1 MGAQGLMMGPAGLP
15 VQEKLVEIFKSK
27 TQAEWTE
34 LLDEVDC
41 CVEPVLDVPDALKDE
56 AVDAAVEDVEGT
68 SVLLT
73 DVGARP
79 RADQALTVAQLGA
92 DARQLFS
99 DLEISEDIIRVAAES
114 GALPG

>member
-1 MGAQGLMMGPAGLP
+1 MMGPAGAP
-15 VQEKLVEIFKSK
+15 VQAKLIEVFKSK
-27 TQAEWTE
+27 TQAEWTA

-41 CVEPVLDVPDALKDE
+41 CVEPVLDVPEALKDG
-56 AVDAAVEDVEGT
+56 AVDAAVEEVEGT

-79 RADQALTVAQLGA
+79 RADQDLTVAQLGA
-92 DARQLFS
+92 DARQIFS
-99 DLEISEDIIRVAAES
+99 DLEVSEDLIRVAAES